1 MAQPCAR
8 RLPLPL
14 CARQDP
20 SVLVVRH
27 GLTTWNAAQRWQGWA
42 DIDLADQ
49 GVAQSE
55 EAAGAMALL
64 GMRFAAVIS
73 SDLLR
78 ARRTADVLAATTGS
92 PVPTVDERWRERN
105 IGEWSG
111 LTTPQI
117 EEQWPGMLDAWR
129 DGELACTPGG
139 EDEAHFAQRTLEALH
154 DALRTASGVDGPCLV
169 VSHGGVMRT
178 LDRHTGA
185 DVHAV
190 PNLGGRWFTLHGEHV
205 EPGDAIV
212 LHHGDRPA
220 GVAL

>member
-1 MAQPCAR
+1 MAQSS
-8 RLPLPL
+8 L
-14 CARQDP
+14 RQDP

-78 ARRTADVLAATTGS
+78 ARRTAEVLASTTGS
-92 PVPTVDERWRERN
+92 PIPTVDERWRERN

-111 LTTPQI
+111 LTTDQI
-117 EEQWPGMLDAWR
+117 EEQWPGMLDTWR
-129 DGELACTPGG
+129 DGQLDRTPGG
-139 EDEAHFAQRTLEALH
+139 EDETHFAHRTLAALR
-154 DALRTASGVDGPCLV
+154 DALRTATEKDGPCLV

-185 DVHAV
+185 DVHPV
-190 PNLGGRWFTLHGEHV
+190 PNLGGRWFTLNGDNP
-205 EPGDAIV
+205 EPGEAIV

>member
-1 MAQPCAR
+1 MAQPSPR
-8 RLPLPL
+8 RLSL
-14 CARQDP
+14 RHDR

-42 DIDLADQ
+42 DIDLADT
-49 GVAQSE
+49 GIAQSE

-73 SDLLR
+73 SDLVR
-78 ARRTADVLAATTGS
+78 ARRTADLLAATTGS
-92 PVPTVDERWRERN
+92 PIPSVDQRWRERN

-111 LTTPQI
+111 LTTPEI
-117 EEQWPGMLDAWR
+117 EARWPGMLDAWR
-129 DGELACTPGG
+129 DGQLECTPGG
-139 EDEAHFAQRTLEALH
+139 EDEDHFAHRTMEALI
-154 DALRTASGVDGPCLV
+154 DALRTAANVDGPCLV

-185 DVHAV
+185 DMHPV
-190 PNLGGRWFTLHGEHV
+190 PNLGGRWFTLCGDDV
-205 EPGDAIV
+205 EPGEAIV
-212 LHHGDRPA
+212 LHHGDRPV